1 MIIPV
6 IIDLGLWL
14 TPRLSVNI
22 LIERFLAIWEALV
35 RMAYTPEQLAALKD
49 ALTTVQTMMTQLGA
63 HVNLAEV
70 VTGNWFG
77 APSSLIPIQD
87 TRLTFISDIILA
99 PLGLSLDLPHVA
111 PSLWRPAPVE
121 VTSVWVML
129 LILALLWLI
138 GQLLVALYLRWAAAD
153 RLANQSEIGT
163 DTAPRTGLRE
173 FLSLA
178 LRLTVFSLLLGAMV
192 LVLRL
197 PLSMAAT
204 LMLVSGS
211 TVISLLFVLFGG
223 VTLWIL
229 VWFLTSFF
237 FVGEAVLLDRQPL
250 WRGIVQ
256 SIALVRFN
264 GLSTV
269 GLVLM
274 INLLMLGF
282 RAVWGF
288 MGNTPGGTLL
298 AILGNAYL
306 ATSMLLATFAY
317 YEDLRQRWQVYL
329 TEMVQAHQEGGNQ

>member
-153 RLANQSEIGT
+153 RLVNQSEIGT

-329 TEMVQAHQEGGNQ
+329 TEMVQSHQENGNQ